1 MFEAVYEERG
11 HDESR
16 HGPAE
21 RAEASRPSDDDSE
34 ESSDQTEARADAC
47 GDVETSMSMMV
58 NLFSLVIGLIRLRRQ
73 TPPQRTFLLVAQSQQ
88 QESLESLCIQ
98 ESRDQM
104 SSVDG
109 SAM

>member
-16 HGPAE
+16 HGLAE
-21 RAEASRPSDDDSE
+21 RAEASRPSNDDSD
-34 ESSDQTEARADAC
+34 ESSDQTDARADTC
-47 GDVETSMSMMV
+47 GDVETSMGMMV
-58 NLFSLVIGLIRLRRQ
+58 NFFLLVIGLTRVRRP
-73 TPPQRTFLLVAQSQQ
+73 TLPQKTFLLVAQSQQ